1 MDPLRLQSTLAGAI
15 GGDIRPWRSV
25 RAMRIG
31 FAGAGNMA
39 AAMARGWSAVDE
51 GDESVAGAMAFAD
64 GGSGRARELA
74 SEVGGEAVATLE
86 ELRER
91 SDVVVL
97 AFKPKAL
104 EGAAAELGAGGPSLI
119 SVLAGVTTKSLHA
132 AFPDTAV
139 LRAMP
144 NVAVEVRRGVICYV
158 PAGDRIADEQERAL
172 TGLLGHLGTLVPLD
186 EDSIDAATAVM
197 SCSPAYVALVSEALA
212 TAGEREGLDATLSH
226 ELVVDALAGT
236 AELLR
241 RRDPA
246 AIRRAV
252 ASPGGAT
259 EAGLDALAKRDLEA
273 AIHEAVEASL
283 GRMRR

>member
-1 MDPLRLQSTLAGAI
+1 VVTVENRAYPPPLR
-15 GGDIRPWRSV
+15 V
-25 RAMRIG
+25 G

-39 AAMARGWSAVDE
+39 AAMARGWAAVEE
-51 GDESVAGAMAFAD
+51 GEEPVAASMAFAD
-64 GGSGRARELA
+64 AGSGRARELA
-74 SEVGGEAVATLE
+74 AELGGEAVESLG

-104 EGAAAELGAGGPSLI
+104 AGAAEELGSGGPSLI
-119 SVLAGVTTKSLHA
+119 SVLAGVTTTVLHD
-132 AFPDTAV
+132 AFPDAAV

-158 PAGDRIADEQERAL
+158 PGGGDIEDEQERAL

-186 EDSIDAATAVM
+186 EEAIDAATAVM
-197 SCSPAYVALVSEALA
+197 SCSPAYIALVAEALA
-212 TAGEREGLDATLSH
+212 DAGADAELPDALAH
-226 ELVVDALAGT
+226 ELVVHSLAGS

-241 RRDPA
+241 RRDPE

-259 EAGLDALAKRDLEA
+259 EAGLDALAERDLEA
-273 AIHEAVEASL
+273 AVHEAVRASL
-283 GRMRR
+283 ERMRR